1 MHPVVEVHREAL
13 AAICR
18 RFAVARLDVFGS
30 AARAADFDP
39 ATSDADFLV
48 TFAEEPDMSAF
59 LDLKEALEAELG
71 RRVDLVERLAVERT
85 RNHIRRRHILAEA
98 QPVFAA

>member
-1 MHPVVEVHREAL
+1 MHPAMERHREAL

-18 RFAVARLDVFGS
+18 RFAVARLDIFGS
-30 AARAADFDP
+30 AARGTDFNP

-48 TFAEEPDMSAF
+48 TFAEEPSLSGF
-59 LDLKEALEAELG
+59 LDLKEALESELG
-71 RRVDLVERLAVERT
+71 RSVDLVERPAVERS
-85 RNHIRRRHILAEA
+85 RNAIRRSHILAEA